1 MLSEVRPSRGVVRG
15 TPLTTCTRDSGPTF
29 VYRLPLWSTAAQTGR
44 AHRDTTKP
52 CRLPSP
58 IPGFPTDGLAY
69 SRFPGGRLCLFQI
82 SRRTASPIPAFPAG
96 GFAYSRFPG
105 RNERH
110 RAGIGRE
117 PWNPHERKNE
127 SPCSPWYRDQG
138 PSHTGDP
145 GRHPHAVRLSSDE
158 RRSLRVRPDERRI
171 GKYSRSRQEGI
182 R

>member
-105 RNERH
+105 RNGRH
-110 RAGIGRE
+110 RAGGGRE
-117 PWNPHERKNE
+117 PGNPVEE
-127 SPCSPWYRDQG
+127 SGGACRRHRLFQVSGHTSP
-138 PSHTGDP
+138 PIP
-145 GRHPHAVRLSSDE
+145 GFPAE
-158 RRSLRVRPDERRI
+158 MGAI
-171 GKYSRSRQEGI
+171 GQAEGGNPGI